1 MNEYWGKLRWR
12 FDEGSNTDIVDDIGV
27 IDVLDVPME
36 KSDAEDFF
44 VWNVL
49 PGTADIIQKQEYKNS
64 LRPAKIID
72 NR

>member
-36 KSDAEDFF
+36 KSDIGKPHRDQGDNI
-44 VWNVL
+44 W
-49 PGTADIIQKQEYKNS
+49 IIGIS
-64 LRPAKIID
+64 II
-72 NR
+72 